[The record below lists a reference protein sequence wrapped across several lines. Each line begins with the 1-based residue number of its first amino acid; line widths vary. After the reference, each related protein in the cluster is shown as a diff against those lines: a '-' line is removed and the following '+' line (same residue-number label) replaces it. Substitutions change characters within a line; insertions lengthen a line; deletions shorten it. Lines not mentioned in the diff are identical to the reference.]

1 MGSDQNFIFN
11 PDDDL
16 QIKEKAEIRE
26 PKMFRVILHNDHYTT
41 MEFVVEVL
49 VKIFHKPS
57 REAKGIMLDVH
68 RRGSGQCGVYSLDIA
83 RTKVSQVHTLAQQ
96 HDFPLRCSYEEA

>member
-1 MGSDQNFIFN
+1 MGSDQNYIFN
-11 PDDDL
+11 PESDL
-16 QIKEKAEIRE
+16 QIKEEAEIRE

-41 MEFVVEVL
+41 MEFVVEIL

-57 REAKGIMLDVH
+57 REATRIMLDVH

-83 RTKVSQVHTLAQQ
+83 RTKVSQVHTLARQ